1 MGDSYLYFHMNW
13 GWHEL
18 NAPNDY
24 NGWFGFD
31 NWAPGNGDNFQYAQ
45 DKITSI
51 HP

>member
-13 GWHEL
+13 GWHEF
-18 NAPNDY
+18 NAPNDF

-31 NWAPGNGDNFQYAQ
+31 NWAIANGDNFQYAQ